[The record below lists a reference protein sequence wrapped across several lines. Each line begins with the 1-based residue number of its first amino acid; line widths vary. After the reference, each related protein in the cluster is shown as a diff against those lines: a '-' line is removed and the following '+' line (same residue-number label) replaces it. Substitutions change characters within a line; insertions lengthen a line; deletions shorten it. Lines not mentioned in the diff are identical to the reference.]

1 MTRAGI
7 IGGGFMGAVHAASAR
22 AAGANVVAVTAS
34 SPAGAAR
41 AAERLGV
48 RIAAP
53 SVAALLAEGLD
64 VVHVCSPNG
73 AHLEH
78 ALAALQAG
86 VAVVCEKP
94 LATSPEDAAR
104 LVQAAREAGVVA
116 TVPFVYRFH
125 PMAREARERVR
136 AAGRLHTVQGS
147 YLQDWLLTP
156 EDDDW
161 RTDAAAGGPSRAFAD
176 IGSHL
181 ADLLEFVS
189 GERIARLQAVTR
201 TVHEQRRGHPVSSED
216 AAALVVETESGAIGS
231 LLVSQV
237 AAGHDNDLRIE
248 VSAASGSVRFE
259 QERPDSIWLG
269 GRGESTVLSRGS
281 ATVSADTARLSIV
294 PGGHPMGYLDAFAAF
309 VRDTYAAVAG
319 QERPGLPTF
328 EDGLR
333 AARLT
338 DAVVRSAAS
347 GEWVDTRPAGA
358 PGLQ

>member
-1 MTRAGI
+1 MTRVGI
-7 IGGGFMGAVHAASAR
+7 IGGGFMGSVHARSAR
-22 AAGANVVAVTAS
+22 SAGGEVVAVTAS
-34 SPAGAAR
+34 SPESAVR

-48 RIAAP
+48 PVAAP
-53 SVAALLAEGLD
+53 SVDALLAEGLD

-78 ALAALQAG
+78 ALAVIGAG
-86 VAVVCEKP
+86 VHVVCEKP
-94 LATSPEDAAR
+94 LATTTEDAAR
-104 LVQAAREAGVVA
+104 LVQAAEAAGVVA

-125 PMAREARERVR
+125 PMAREARDRVK

-147 YLQDWLLTP
+147 YLQDWLLSD

-161 RTDAAAGGPSRAFAD
+161 RTDSTEGGPSRAFAD

-181 ADLLEFVS
+181 ADLLQFVS
-189 GERIARLQAVTR
+189 GERIVRLQALTR
-201 TVHEQRRGHPVSSED
+201 TVHPTRRGHPVDTED

-237 AAGHDNDLRIE
+237 AAGHDNDLTIE
-248 VSAASGSVRFE
+248 VSATGGSVRFA
-259 QERPDSIWLG
+259 QERPDSLWLG
-269 GRGESTVLSRGS
+269 GRGESTLLSRG
-281 ATVSADTARLSIV
+281 APQTGEEAARLSIV

-309 VRDTYAAVAG
+309 VRDTYAAIGGAAPV
-319 QERPGLPTF
+319 GLPTF
-328 EDGLR
+328 ADGLR

-347 GEWVDTRPAGA
+347 GEWIDTREGENA
-358 PGLQ
+358 